1 MDSGRLARSVL
12 GALCFALSARA
23 EPTPASPACADVTAS
38 ARMQAYG
45 YAHVVTLYNR
55 CQRAVSC
62 EVWTDVDPAPHYQL
76 RAKPGERVEVVTRNG
91 SPARAVQAGKQ
102 CQFVAGDPR
111 P

>member
-1 MDSGRLARSVL
+1 LDYRRLARGVL
-12 GALCFALSARA
+12 GALFFALSARA
-23 EPTPASPACADVTAS
+23 EPTPASPACAEVSAS

-45 YAHVVTLYNR
+45 YAHVVTLTNR

-76 RAKPGERVEVVTRNG
+76 RAKPGDRVEVVTRNG
-91 SPARAVQAGKQ
+91 SPARAVQAGTQ
-102 CQFVAGDPR
+102 CHFVAGDPR